1 MHVLAHSSSAFCPAQ
16 SVRGDGKRSKQA
28 LCSAHPLYWTALG
41 LLPFVPP
48 LHSSVLQLSGPWSF
62 ALASLGAHS
71 LLGVGKLEAWRRE
84 SPKLHCAAPWPA
96 QAAVHRDV
104 TPGAAAGRLAECWEI
119 AHQHRHRAGYQ
130 GEWEIKRDQA
140 ILGEVSVHFKSPP
153 PNFCTCTHSSKAS
166 YSPGF
171 FLDQL
176 CSCIAQILP
185 LECTLIYGK
194 RTESCLK
201 ALTLSSPE
209 FPR

>member
-153 PNFCTCTHSSKAS
+153 
-166 YSPGF
+166 
-171 FLDQL
+171 QL
-176 CSCIAQILP
+176 LHMH
-185 LECTLIYGK
+185 TLLQSLI
-194 RTESCLK
+194 
-201 ALTLSSPE
+201 
-209 FPR
+209 FPRFLFRSAMQLHCTDFATRMHPYLW